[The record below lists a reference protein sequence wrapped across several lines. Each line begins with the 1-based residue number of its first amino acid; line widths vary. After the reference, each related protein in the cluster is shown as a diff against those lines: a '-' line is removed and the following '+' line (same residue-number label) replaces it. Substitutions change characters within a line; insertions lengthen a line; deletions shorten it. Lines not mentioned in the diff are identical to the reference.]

1 MSDIRGSRALC
12 FASIVALASS
22 ASFVTAASFVA
33 RRLCATG
40 SCWFLDT
47 AARVD
52 RRASAIVMIGLGEL

>member
-47 AARVD
+47 AARG
-52 RRASAIVMIGLGEL
+52 RRTGAIVMIGLGEL